1 MYFRYRKIYGE
12 SMSILIF
19 QFSFLQNNDGV
30 YMVELESDSHSEIMG
45 IVEAYFTQNIVQ
57 VNKGPS
63 TFCNVP

>member
-57 VNKGPS
+57 VNKGTHPY
-63 TFCNVP
+63 VMLP

>member
-1 MYFRYRKIYGE
+1 MYFRYQIIYKE
-12 SMSILIF
+12 SISKLIF
-19 QFSFLQNNDGV
+19 QFSFEQNNDGV

-63 TFCNVP
+63 TLCNVT